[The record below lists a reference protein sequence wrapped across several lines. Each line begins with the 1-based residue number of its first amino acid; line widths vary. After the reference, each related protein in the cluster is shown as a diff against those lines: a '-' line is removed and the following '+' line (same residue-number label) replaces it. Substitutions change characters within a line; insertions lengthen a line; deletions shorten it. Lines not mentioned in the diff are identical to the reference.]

1 MEKRDLRDLNRYYK
15 HFTALVKVLGKYM
28 TKVTYGHGIGSAGIV
43 QVFPVE
49 NKLLALFGEGG

>member
-15 HFTALVKVLGKYM
+15 HFTALVKVLGKY
-28 TKVTYGHGIGSAGIV
+28 TKKVKYGHGIGSAGIV

-49 NKLLALFGEGG
+49 NKLLELFSEGG